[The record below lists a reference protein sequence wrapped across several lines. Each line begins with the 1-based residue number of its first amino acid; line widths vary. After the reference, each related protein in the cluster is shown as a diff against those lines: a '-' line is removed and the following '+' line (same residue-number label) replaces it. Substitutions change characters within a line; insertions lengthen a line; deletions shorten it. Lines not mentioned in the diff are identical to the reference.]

1 MKAQVDKLDI
11 NEFVNVTTDFNNL
24 KTKIGDFDAGK
35 LKTVSGLPVDFTKL
49 SVVVSNKVVK
59 STKLRNYI

>member
-35 LKTVSGLPVDFTKL
+35 PKTVSGLPVDFTKL
-49 SVVVSNKVVK
+49 SAVVSNKVVK
-59 STKLRNYI
+59 STKFRNYI